1 MCVYVYVNIQNN
13 ERQLA
18 LGHSAQISRLSD
30 CVAYDPG
37 TLLKS
42 TQCQDEACNVPETA
56 NAEVEQLNLLVQ
68 KWLPNIA
75 CVIMQQIRKT

>member
-1 MCVYVYVNIQNN
+1 M
-13 ERQLA
+13 RSSW
-18 LGHSAQISRLSD
+18 HSFIVHKYRGF
-30 CVAYDPG
+30 VASGPS

-68 KWLPNIA
+68 KWLPNNA